1 MATKEELFDW
11 RQLKSDQTDHAFTS
25 EASLRTFARYL
36 RMGGT
41 PITRDEV
48 NDLLD
53 WLQQHSSELPGELY
67 DRDGLPRF
75 AKAELPSS
83 WGTVN
88 NQDQHSTQ
96 NDNGF
101 NDMGEMR
108 HANSSTADSVLQ
120 DTTGMYYTAELAC
133 NRSIGSVFGELVKS
147 VKDPEQR
154 ASLRALGPTVPAVR
168 NLIRLK
174 RGALY
179 AQHVERQAKRLRWQG
194 MEEYDAVAKADV
206 HLKAGTKLE
215 AATSNAAPLPPLE
228 RVSELLSYDSEQGV
242 LVRRVKAGRSAAGDT
257 VRISKVGQVR
267 IDGTL
272 VLASRLAVLLHT
284 GSDPANKT
292 VTVKNGNKQ
301 DIRWCNL
308 EVESYTMKETTGS
321 VRRRRADGD
330 DKYDSVVKLN
340 GKAITIGTYRSA
352 MQAVAARRVFRRALE
367 LG

>member
-48 NDLLD
+48 TDLLN

-88 NQDQHSTQ
+88 NQEQHSTQ

-133 NRSIGSVFGELVKS
+133 NRSIGSVFGEIVKS
-147 VKDPEQR
+147 VKDPEQK
-154 ASLRALGPTVPAVR
+154 AALRALGPTVPAVR

-194 MEEYDAVAKADV
+194 MEEYDAVAKADA

-215 AATSNAAPLPPLE
+215 AAASNAAPLPPLE
-228 RVSELLSYDSEQGV
+228 RVSELLSYDSEQGL

-257 VRISKVGQVR
+257 VSVSKAGQVR
-267 IDGTL
+267 VDGTL

-308 EVESYTMKETTGS
+308 EVESHAIRVRGGDT
-321 VRRRRADGD
+321 VRRREDGE
-330 DKYDSVVKLN
+330 DKYDSQLTLGGRKV
-340 GKAITIGTYRSA
+340 TIGTYRTA
-352 MQAVAARRVFRRALE
+352 NQARAAKRLFIRSLE